1 MIYFKYLFS
10 LENIKKKERNIE
22 YQKHKPAVDQVYA
35 VSFIWM
41 FTHFTIPHI
50 NSFQPSKYEG

>member
-1 MIYFKYLFS
+1 MDFFQGNQDPKNKTKCLMIYFKYLFS

-35 VSFIWM
+35 VSFI
-41 FTHFTIPHI
+41 
-50 NSFQPSKYEG
+50 